1 MTLEQHLMFS
11 DRRILILYEA
21 TSYDML
27 LSSLRL
33 PAGTDS
39 GETAAQMLQKWA
51 RDCKATSLN
60 PSVAWKS

>member
-1 MTLEQHLMFS
+1 MTVEQHLMFS

-21 TSYDML
+21 TSYEML
-27 LSSLRL
+27 LSSLCF

-39 GETAAQMLQKWA
+39 GETAAQMLQRWVC
-51 RDCKATSLN
+51 DCKAASLN